1 MARKKKE
8 ECPSAPA
15 WIISFSD
22 LMSLL
27 LTFFILLYSMS
38 VLDIKKLMK
47 FLWYFQGEEVT
58 FASKTVAVLPPI
70 NLLPKDVAKE
80 VKKRIQRVLPIH
92 AYQIAVI
99 ENYVLIRLFNDIT
112 FKKDDYH
119 LTDKSKTA
127 LTKISEVL
135 KALSK
140 DDLEIRIE
148 GHTSSDKVKKNPD
161 IKDAWDLSVKRAVS
175 VAQFLIKSGVDPK
188 KLSVSGY
195 GATRPIYTWNH
206 PLLKRRNDRVEILI
220 QVKKLRADLMKDKDK
235 KDTSKVSSKITSQ

>member
-47 FLWYFQGEEVT
+47 FLWYFQGEET
-58 FASKTVAVLPPI
+58 TIASKTVAVLPPI

-99 ENYVLIRLFNDIT
+99 ENYILIRLFNDIT
-112 FKKDDYH
+112 FEKDSYLLSDKAKKG
-119 LTDKSKTA
+119 L
-127 LTKISEVL
+127 ISIAQVL
-135 KALSK
+135 KALNK

-148 GHTSSDKVKKNPD
+148 GHTADKDVKKTPE
-161 IKDAWDLSVKRAVS
+161 IKDAWDLSVKRAVQ
-175 VAQFLIKSGVDPK
+175 VAQFLIKNGVSPEK
-188 KLSVSGY
+188 ISVSGY
-195 GATRPIYTWNH
+195 GNTKPLYTWNH
-206 PLLKRRNDRVEILI
+206 PLLKRRNDRVEIMI
-220 QVKKLRADLMKDKDK
+220 QIKKERKDLVESKEK
-235 KDTSKVSSKITSQ
+235 KGENSIKKAP

>member
-1 MARKKKE
+1 MPRKKKQ

-80 VKKRIQRVLPIH
+80 VKKRIQRILPIH

-99 ENYVLIRLFNDIT
+99 ENYVLIRLFNDVT
-112 FKKDDYH
+112 FEEGDYQ
-119 LTDKSKTA
+119 LTDRSKKA
-127 LTKISEVL
+127 LDKISEVL

-140 DDLEIRIE
+140 DDLEIRVE
-148 GHTSSDKVKKNPD
+148 GHTGSDKVKAND
-161 IKDAWDLSVKRAVS
+161 VKDSWDLSVKRAVQ
-175 VAQFLIKSGVDPK
+175 VAQYLINSGVDPRK
-188 KLSVSGY
+188 ISASGY
-195 GATRPIYTWNH
+195 GNTRPIYTWNH

-220 QVKKLRADLMKDKDK
+220 QVKKIRKDLVDK
-235 KDTSKVSSKITSQ
+235 KVEKGTQKVPSNITTQ